1 MVKVDSGPGRLQ
13 EDFLANARTLGFIFI
28 VYPVEP
34 NNTAV
39 TRTRRLVIT
48 VTIMVWDDMMCQA
61 AEIFMVH
68 ENCVS
73 FSWCGV

>member
-13 EDFLANARTLGFIFI
+13 EDFLAKARTLGFS
-28 VYPVEP
+28 VYPGVP

-39 TRTRRLVIT
+39 TRARRFVIT
-48 VTIMVWDDMMCQA
+48 ATILVWDDKMCQA
-61 AEIFMVH
+61 AEILMAH

-73 FSWCGV
+73 FFWCGV